1 MAVACWMP
9 CWNVCWSA
17 DAACL
22 AMAAQS
28 REGLAMSRRP
38 PPPPLSDADL
48 APGLYLVATPI
59 GNLRDIT
66 LRALDILSAADL
78 VLAEDTRVTG
88 KLLAAY
94 GLSKTLARYDEHA
107 GARTA
112 PRALALLEQGGR
124 VALASDAGTPLV
136 SDPGF
141 PLVREAIARGLPVFA
156 APGPSAAL
164 AALTVSGLPAERFLF
179 AGFLSPR
186 SAARRGELA
195 ELAGIRATLILF
207 EGGSRL
213 KASLADMAQVL
224 GPRPAAVAREM
235 TKLHETLVR
244 GPLDVLAADPTL
256 DHPRG
261 EVVIVVAPG
270 REKAATAD
278 DADAALAEALTRLSP
293 GEAASEVAR
302 ALGLPRRELYRRA
315 LDLKGAG

>member
-1 MAVACWMP
+1 
-9 CWNVCWSA
+9 
-17 DAACL
+17 
-22 AMAAQS
+22 
-28 REGLAMSRRP
+28 
-38 PPPPLSDADL
+38 
-48 APGLYLVATPI
+48 
-59 GNLRDIT
+59 
-66 LRALDILSAADL
+66 
-78 VLAEDTRVTG
+78 
-88 KLLAAY
+88 
-94 GLSKTLARYDEHA
+94 
-107 GARTA
+107 
-112 PRALALLEQGGR
+112 
-124 VALASDAGTPLV
+124 
-136 SDPGF
+136 
-141 PLVREAIARGLPVFA
+141 VREAIARGLPVFA

-270 REKAATAD
+270 REEAATAD